1 MATISNSQTREQ
13 LPVRSIAMLP
23 DLVLRSPEAN
33 WNRARWEQLPAD
45 GNRYEVI
52 DGVLYMT
59 TAPSN
64 FHQWIIRQ
72 IVRTL
77 FQHIDDTGIGVTF
90 WAPIGLFM
98 AGGDP
103 VQPDIVV
110 VRTSDLGIIQDR
122 HIFGVPAL
130 LVEVL
135 SPSNPEQDT
144 RIKRGAY
151 ARAGVPE
158 YWIVRPASRDVL
170 LCSQPDAALGDY
182 AQSDYVA
189 PDAELVSPT
198 LPVRA
203 RVTDFFAGAPDTT
216 L

>member
-1 MATISNSQTREQ
+1 MAVTVPE
-13 LPVRSIAMLP
+13 LA
-23 DLVLRSPEAN
+23 LRSHDAT
-33 WNRARWEQLPAD
+33 WNRERWERLPAD

-72 IVRTL
+72 AFLAL
-77 FQHIDDTGIGVTF
+77 FQQIDAAGVGITL

-98 AGGDP
+98 PGCDP
-103 VQPDIVV
+103 VQPDLLV
-110 VRTSDLGIIQDR
+110 VRAADLGIIR
-122 HIFGVPAL
+122 EGRIHGVPAL

-135 SPSNPEQDT
+135 SPSNPDQDL
-144 RIKRGAY
+144 RIKREAY

-158 YWIVRPASRDVL
+158 YWIMRPAERDVL
-170 LCSQPDAALGDY
+170 AHSQPDPATGQY
-182 AQSDYVA
+182 ASVVHVP
-189 PDAELVSPT
+189 PDGELVSPT
-198 LPVRA
+198 LPFRA
-203 RVTDFFAGAPDTT
+203 PVATFFAGAPDTT

>member
-1 MATISNSQTREQ
+1 MTVMSNLPELALRSSDADWNRERWE
-13 LPVRSIAMLP
+13 LLP
-23 DLVLRSPEAN
+23 D
-33 WNRARWEQLPAD
+33 D

-72 IVRTL
+72 IVRRL
-77 FQHIDDTGIGVTF
+77 FQQVDEADVGVTL

-98 AGGDP
+98 PGCDP

-110 VRTSDLGIIQDR
+110 IRGSDLSIMHDR
-122 HIFGVPAL
+122 RIFGIPAL

-135 SPSNPEQDT
+135 SPTNPETDL
-144 RIKRGAY
+144 RVKRSAY
-151 ARAGVPE
+151 ARAEMPE
-158 YWIVRPASRDVL
+158 YWIVRPATRDVL
-170 LCSQPDAALGDY
+170 ICTQPDATMGDY
-182 AQSDYVA
+182 AQVQHIA
-189 PDAELVSPT
+189 PDAELISPT
-198 LPVRA
+198 LPFHA
-203 RVTDFFAGAPDTT
+203 PAADFFADAPDTT

>member
-1 MATISNSQTREQ
+1 MATVAA
-13 LPVRSIAMLP
+13 PP
-23 DLVLRSPEAN
+23 DLVLRSPDAS
-33 WNRARWEQLPAD
+33 WNRARWEQLEAD
-45 GNRYEVI
+45 GRRYEVI

-59 TAPSN
+59 TVPSS

-77 FQHIDDTGIGVTF
+77 FEQIDDTGVGVTT

-98 AGGDP
+98 PHCDP

-110 VRTSDLGIIQDR
+110 VRTADLGIFQERRIL
-122 HIFGVPAL
+122 GVPAL
-130 LVEVL
+130 LIEVL

-144 RIKRGAY
+144 QVKRSAY

-158 YWIVRPASRDVL
+158 YWIVRPASQDL
-170 LCSQPDAALGDY
+170 LVCSRPDAMLGDY
-182 AQSDYVA
+182 AQSEYVA
-189 PDAELVSPT
+189 PDGVLTSPT
-198 LPVRA
+198 LPVSVA
-203 RVTDFFAGAPDTT
+203 ITIFFAGAPDTS